1 MRGRRS
7 PSDEKYQ
14 AIPRPPVDVK
24 LVHELAATHRV
35 AVAVGSRPAQLPQ
48 RLLGRDLFFWLDR
61 TGLMRMPSTSRLA
74 RRIRVRGDIVIGTR
88 TNALRRS
95 GVEFRTRLTDLTDH
109 TARFA
114 DGTAA
119 AVDAVVWATGYRSDY
134 GWLDVPGVVVDGGV
148 RHEAGIPMSAACTSS
163 ACRGRPTGAPGCS
176 ASSRGTRQRSPTA
189 STPRRTNGGTAQLP
203 AWPVHDERSVPV
215 LPAGDGERPKER
227 AC

>member
-24 LVHELAATHRV
+24 LVHELAATHRVAV

-95 GVEFRTRLTDLTDH
+95 GVEFRPRLTDLTDH

-148 RHEAGIPMSAACTSS
+148 RREAGITDVGGLYFLGLPWQTNRGSGLLGFVARDAA
-163 ACRGRPTGAPGCS
+163 ALADRIH
-176 ASSRGTRQRSPTA
+176 ASQNEWRHRATA
-189 STPRRTNGGTAQLP
+189 SL
-203 AWPVHDERSVPV
+203 
-215 LPAGDGERPKER
+215 AGAR
-227 AC
+227 